1 VVGVSLARPLFWV
14 SSQPTIRTPDELR
27 GKRLAVSRFGSASD
41 TVARYWLPTLGL
53 QPERDV
59 TILQLGGNPEMV
71 AGLQTGAVDGAILS
85 PPAVFQ
91 ARRDGANTLFD
102 LGDTDLQFYQSALV
116 STRRY
121 LAERPE
127 VMRRVARAYARAWPQ
142 LQDESAAL
150 PSLQR
155 YAGEPDREVLLETYR
170 AGVSRFPETPVPRLE
185 AIRQGLDLLTEREAQ
200 ARQFS
205 PEQFV
210 VPEYM
215 AEAESAI
222 R

>member
-1 VVGVSLARPLFWV
+1 
-14 SSQPTIRTPDELR
+14 
-27 GKRLAVSRFGSASD
+27 
-41 TVARYWLPTLGL
+41 VARYWLPTVAL

-71 AGLQTGAVDGAILS
+71 AGLQTGAVDAAILS

-127 VMRRVARAYARAWPQ
+127 VMRRVARAYARAWLQ
-142 LQDESAAL
+142 LQDESVAL
-150 PSLQR
+150 ASLQR
-155 YAGEPDREVLLETYR
+155 YSGEPDREVLLETYR

-185 AIRQGLDLLTEREAQ
+185 AIRQGLDLLAEREPQ
-200 ARQFS
+200 ARQFN